1 MAAEGPQDR
10 NWRKPRFVLKTKGV
24 ITRALDE
31 GVLFQD
37 VRNYDALIEA
47 FLPRMLT
54 DDQIRDAPEGV
65 YCWILRETEGERH
78 VYAMKVISEQEIGSL
93 HNFLFV
99 LTSDRSVPL
108 TFEEKFINAAEVIAA
123 GELRIRNHNEE
134 REILWNLQSGS
145 FMEPI
150 FGIKSLALIKPRTYK
165 TAEQLA
171 MEIADKLKRRDEL
184 VEIVSGYLPGHFA
197 AVDLPPVMEPFRN
210 TGVSTYVGAVSH
222 ALGGEPFLHGDP
234 IITSANNMEML
245 RALLSSD
252 TPKRK
257 DHGGWRRSAAGR
269 KSAIF
274 FHPTPLSHR
283 THRARKTRLCRGKK
297 NTCRAHRR

>member
-24 ITRALDE
+24 LTRALDE

-37 VRNYDALIEA
+37 VRDYDALVQA

-54 DDQIRDAPEGV
+54 DDQIRDASEGV

-78 VYAMKVISEQEIGSL
+78 VYAMKVISQQEIGSL

-108 TFEEKFINAAEVIAA
+108 TFEERFINAAEVIAA
-123 GELRIRNHNEE
+123 GELRIRNQNEE
-134 REILWNLQSGS
+134 RDISWNLQSGS

-150 FGIKSLALIKPRTYK
+150 FGIKSLAQIKPRTYK
-165 TAEQLA
+165 TAAQLA
-171 MEIADKLKRRDEL
+171 TEIADKLERREAL
-184 VEIVSGYLPGHFA
+184 VEIVSEHLPGHFA
-197 AVDLPPVMEPFRN
+197 AVELPPVMAPFRN
-210 TGVSTYVGAVSH
+210 AGVSAYVGAVSQ
-222 ALGGEPFLHGDP
+222 ALGGEHLLQGEP
-234 IITSANNMEML
+234 IITSANNMGML

-257 DHGGWRRSAAGR
+257 EHGGWRRSV
-269 KSAIF
+269 
-274 FHPTPLSHR
+274 PTPLSHR
-283 THRARKTRLCRGKK
+283 TRRTRRTRRTSRRH
-297 NTCRAHRR
+297 NTHRR

>member
-24 ITRALDE
+24 LTRALDE

-37 VRNYDALIEA
+37 VRDYDALVQA

-78 VYAMKVISEQEIGSL
+78 VYAMKVISQQEIGSL

-108 TFEEKFINAAEVIAA
+108 TFEERFINAAEVIAA
-123 GELRIRNHNEE
+123 GELRIRNQNEE
-134 REILWNLQSGS
+134 RDISWNLQSGS

-150 FGIKSLALIKPRTYK
+150 FGIKSLAQIKPRTYK
-165 TAEQLA
+165 TAAQLA
-171 MEIADKLKRRDEL
+171 TEIADKLERREAL
-184 VEIVSGYLPGHFA
+184 VEIVSEHLPGHFA
-197 AVDLPPVMEPFRN
+197 AVELPPIMAPFRN
-210 TGVSTYVGAVSH
+210 AGVSVYVGAVSQ
-222 ALGGEPFLHGDP
+222 ALGGEHLLQGEP
-234 IITSANNMEML
+234 IITSANNMGML

-257 DHGGWRRSAAGR
+257 EHGGWRRSV
-269 KSAIF
+269 
-274 FHPTPLSHR
+274 PTPLSHR
-283 THRARKTRLCRGKK
+283 TRRTRRTRRRRKT
-297 NTCRAHRR
+297 HRR

>member
-24 ITRALDE
+24 LTRALDE

-37 VRNYDALIEA
+37 VRDYDALVQA

-78 VYAMKVISEQEIGSL
+78 VYAMKVISQQEIGSL

-108 TFEEKFINAAEVIAA
+108 TFEERFNAAEVIAA
-123 GELRIRNHNEE
+123 GELRIRIQNEE
-134 REILWNLQSGS
+134 RDISWNLQSGS

-150 FGIKSLALIKPRTYK
+150 FGIKSLAQIKPRTYK
-165 TAEQLA
+165 TAAQLA
-171 MEIADKLKRRDEL
+171 TEIADKLERREAL
-184 VEIVSGYLPGHFA
+184 VEIVSEHLPGHFA
-197 AVDLPPVMEPFRN
+197 AVELPPVMAPFRN
-210 TGVSTYVGAVSH
+210 AGVSAYVGAVSQ
-222 ALGGEPFLHGDP
+222 ALGGEHLLQGEP
-234 IITSANNMEML
+234 IITSANNMGML

-257 DHGGWRRSAAGR
+257 DLSRGGR
-269 KSAIF
+269 
-274 FHPTPLSHR
+274 R
-283 THRARKTRLCRGKK
+283 THRARRTRR
-297 NTCRAHRR
+297 RHRTRRR

>member
-24 ITRALDE
+24 LTRALDE

-37 VRNYDALIEA
+37 VRDYDALVQA

-108 TFEEKFINAAEVIAA
+108 TFEERFINAAEVIAA
-123 GELRIRNHNEE
+123 GELRIRIQNEE
-134 REILWNLQSGS
+134 RDISWNLQSGS

-150 FGIKSLALIKPRTYK
+150 FGIKSLAQIKPRTYK
-165 TAEQLA
+165 TAAQLA
-171 MEIADKLKRRDEL
+171 TEIADKLERRDAL
-184 VEIVSGYLPGHFA
+184 VEIVSEHLPGHFA
-197 AVDLPPVMEPFRN
+197 AVELPPVMAPFRN
-210 TGVSTYVGAVSH
+210 AGVSAYVGAVSQ
-222 ALGGEPFLHGDP
+222 ALGGEHLLQGEP
-234 IITSANNMEML
+234 IITSANNMGML
-245 RALLSSD
+245 RVLLSSD

-257 DHGGWRRSAAGR
+257 DGGASAPIPPSYRTRRTRRTRRRR
-269 KSAIF
+269 K
-274 FHPTPLSHR
+274 
-283 THRARKTRLCRGKK
+283 THRR
-297 NTCRAHRR
+297 

>member
-1 MAAEGPQDR
+1 MAAQSTDR

-24 ITRALDE
+24 LTRALDE
-31 GVLFQD
+31 DVLFQD

-54 DDQIRDAPEGV
+54 DDQIRDAPDGI

-123 GELRIRNHNEE
+123 GELRVRGEE
-134 REILWNLQSGS
+134 RSWNLQSGS

-150 FGIKSLALIKPRTYK
+150 FGIKSLAQIKPRTYK
-165 TAEQLA
+165 TATQLA
-171 MEIADKLKRRDEL
+171 TEMADKLKRRDAL
-184 VEIVSGYLPGHFA
+184 VEIVSEHLPGHFA
-197 AVDLPPVMEPFRN
+197 AVDLPAKREFLQN
-210 TGVSTYVGAVSH
+210 KDVSTYVGAISH
-222 ALGGEPFLHGDP
+222 ALGGEPFLHEDP
-234 IITSANNMEML
+234 IITSANNMGML

-257 DHGGWRRSAAGR
+257 EYGGARAP
-269 KSAIF
+269 I
-274 FHPTPLSHR
+274 PPSHR
-283 THRARKTRLCRGKK
+283 THRARKTHLCRGKK
-297 NTCRAHRR
+297 QTRRARKR